1 MNLSF
6 VPISLHPS
14 INCSE
19 PLGGTLKMLVASL
32 GACKLSGHSGGGAG
46 KGRRAFNYVSGI

>member
-6 VPISLHPS
+6 VPVTLYPS

-19 PLGGTLKMLVASL
+19 PLGGTPGMPVAEL
-32 GACKLSGHSGGGAG
+32 
-46 KGRRAFNYVSGI
+46 